1 MSKLKNLPADWRKG
15 RKPHDNYTNAGR
27 YPKGSTGPTGPT
39 GIGLLLLIIACLAL
53 AAGVA
58 QKLP

>member
-1 MSKLKNLPADWRKG
+1 MNNINTPTIARRNPD
-15 RKPHDNYTNAGR
+15 R
-27 YPKGSTGPTGPT
+27 YPLVKFDNESKHKPTGPTGPT
-39 GIGLLLLIIACLAL
+39 GIGLLLLIIACLAV

>member
-1 MSKLKNLPADWRKG
+1 MNINTPTIARRNPD
-15 RKPHDNYTNAGR
+15 R
-27 YPKGSTGPTGPT
+27 YPHVKFDNEFRHKPAGPTGPT
-39 GIGLLLLIIACLAL
+39 GIGLLLLIVACLAL

>member
-1 MSKLKNLPADWRKG
+1 MNNINTPTIARQNPTRYPHVKFDNEFK
-15 RKPHDNYTNAGR
+15 RKP
-27 YPKGSTGPTGPT
+27 TGPTGPS
-39 GIGLLLLIIACLAL
+39 GIGLLLLFIACLAV